1 LHCTRMRLPLIKER
15 WPLRRNHHMPER
27 QHHAKIANEL
37 ADRLQRSADVPHWNK
52 SERQTIEGWAGSRDD
67 IRTSHPPA
75 CRAGALKPETFE
87 VSLAVTK
94 EITHA
99 NHHERQF
106 MQYQQVGGWRKASAL
121 PDSPRVIE
129 KLPTRFGLNGSRVP
143 LTASFIEL
151 LKKAPLPRRP
161 RSRNLR
167 CPLRLDA
174 DRVGMQDENE
184 CVANVEAI
192 R

>member
-1 LHCTRMRLPLIKER
+1 
-15 WPLRRNHHMPER
+15 
-27 QHHAKIANEL
+27 
-37 ADRLQRSADVPHWNK
+37 
-52 SERQTIEGWAGSRDD
+52 
-67 IRTSHPPA
+67 
-75 CRAGALKPETFE
+75 
-87 VSLAVTK
+87 VTK

-106 MQYQQVGGWRKASAL
+106 MQYLPVGGWQKARAL

-129 KLPTRFGLNGSRVP
+129 SYWQGVGLNGSRVP

-151 LKKAPLPRRP
+151 LKKAPLPRRLG
-161 RSRNLR
+161 SRNLR

-174 DRVGMQDENE
+174 DRASVCKTKMS
-184 CVANVEAI
+184 VANVEAI

>member
-1 LHCTRMRLPLIKER
+1 M
-15 WPLRRNHHMPER
+15 
-27 QHHAKIANEL
+27 
-37 ADRLQRSADVPHWNK
+37 
-52 SERQTIEGWAGSRDD
+52 
-67 IRTSHPPA
+67 
-75 CRAGALKPETFE
+75 
-87 VSLAVTK
+87 TK

-106 MQYQQVGGWRKASAL
+106 MQYQQVGGWQKASAL

-129 KLPTRFGLNGSRVP
+129 KLLTRVGLNGSRVP

-161 RSRNLR
+161 GSRNLR
-167 CPLRLDA
+167 CPLKLDA
-174 DRVGMQDENE
+174 DRASACKTKIVGVQDKNK